1 MRAGK
6 IFMRKACTGSKAPRW
21 LDYFWKPMGRPEKGE
36 LIKPNFL
43 LASTDRVALD
53 AVDVAILRHHGTTQE
68 VTGGKI
74 FEQEQISRAATL
86 GVGIVS
92 AHQIDL
98 VSLDEPSEIA
108 AHMVKNILDSQS

>member
-1 MRAGK
+1 MASDGQTPTHLPHSVHFFSSTVAISSAG
-6 IFMRKACTGSKAPRW
+6 
-21 LDYFWKPMGRPEKGE
+21 
-36 LIKPNFL
+36 
-43 LASTDRVALD
+43 
-53 AVDVAILRHHGTTQE
+53 VAILRHHRTTQE
-68 VTGGKI
+68 VTRGKI

-108 AHMVKNILDSQS
+108 AHMVKNILIK